1 MSAIALAASGIWAWE
16 GCGCPWGPGGGWPL
30 TGPPPGPLKHGTLSS
45 TAAIGED
52 GPILKLKLQMTSS
65 AWSAAQLS
73 RPAGDRLAGTL
84 TPLNLSWV
92 GAAKTH
98 TAHTMVKPTATKG
111 TMMASPAGIRAR

>member
-1 MSAIALAASGIWAWE
+1 MSAIWLAAWLISAWE
-16 GCGCPWGPGGGWPL
+16 GCGWAWVPGGCWRL
-30 TGPPPGPLKHGTLSS
+30 AGPPPGPLKQGTLLM
-45 TAAIGED
+45 TAGIGED

-73 RPAGDRLAGTL
+73 SPARERLAGTL

-98 TAHTMVKPTATKG
+98 TAQTMLKPTATKG
-111 TMMASPAGIRAR
+111 TRMPS